1 MTRAHHEYVQDM
13 LARRLSPK
21 LTVQAVKQVDGNA
34 AVTIKLGQQILGI
47 YQVTQTMTVRRFVL
61 GMARVTSD
69 AVKLQELVDLDL
81 DLEQRVSN
89 LVAMLTERGST

>member
-1 MTRAHHEYVQDM
+1 MTRAHHEYVQDL

-47 YQVTQTMTVRRFVL
+47 YQVNQAMTVRWFVS
-61 GMARVTSD
+61 GVARVTRD
-69 AVKLQELVDLDL
+69 AVQIQDLLDF
-81 DLEQRVSN
+81 DLEQRVDN
-89 LVAMLTERGST
+89 LISTLTERGST